1 MIDTINI
8 TEKRDVLEYHSE
20 FGKIKYTL
28 PENKTP
34 FIIVLHSLSKN
45 ESQSIKLSNILP
57 SNSFVLSVRA
67 PMEWKVNGDDSF
79 AWFDI
84 KGPSI
89 ENFTKESDILDS
101 IDYLIKIIDECKEKF
116 KNLDDPIILGFS
128 QGGIV
133 GLTMAVDGYYKMKG
147 VYCHCGF
154 YENKLNKGLMSVET
168 HILMANGVN
177 DYVIPGVWAQGSAM
191 TLQKKCKNFENR
203 FFESGHEITEEQL
216 IVMKNWINKIL

>member
-1 MIDTINI
+1 MIESIDIL
-8 TEKRDVLEYHSE
+8 EKKEILDYESV
-20 FGKIKYTL
+20 FGKTKYTL
-28 PENKTP
+28 PKNKTP

-45 ESQSIKLSNILP
+45 ELQAIKLSNILP
-57 SNSFVLSVRA
+57 DDAFVLSVRG
-67 PMEWKVNGDDSF
+67 PIDWKVNGDESF

-101 IDYLIKIIDECKEKF
+101 IQYLKNIINECKDKF
-116 KNLDDPIILGFS
+116 KTLDDPIILGFS

-133 GLTMAVDGYYKMKG
+133 GLTMAVDGHYKLKG

-154 YENKLNKGLMSVET
+154 YENKLNRGLMDIET
-168 HILMANGVN
+168 NILMVNGAN

-191 TLQKKCKNFENR
+191 TLQRKCKNFESR
-203 FFESGHEITEEQL
+203 FFDSGHEVTYEQVE
-216 IVMKNWINKIL
+216 VMKNWINKIL